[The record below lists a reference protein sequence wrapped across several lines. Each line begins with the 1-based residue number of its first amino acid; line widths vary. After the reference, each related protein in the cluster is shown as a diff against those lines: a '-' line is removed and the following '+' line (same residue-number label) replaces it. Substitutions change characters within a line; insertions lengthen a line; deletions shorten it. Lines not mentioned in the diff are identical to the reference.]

1 MEVLFRS
8 ELLMII
14 LLGPRRTQALR
25 LGIKVCC
32 LDAPTLLAEF
42 QTFKPKSIEAG
53 YFKPEVHLAG
63 LFQRVSFL

>member
-8 ELLMII
+8 ELLRII
-14 LLGPRRTQALR
+14 LLDPHRIQALR
-25 LGIKVCC
+25 LGIRVCC

-42 QTFKPKSIEAG
+42 QTFKSQSIEAG

-63 LFQRVSFL
+63 LFQGVSFL

>member
-25 LGIKVCC
+25 QGIRVCC
-32 LDAPTLLAEF
+32 QDAPTLLAEF
-42 QTFKPKSIEAG
+42 QTFKPQSIEAG
-53 YFKPEVHLAG
+53 CLKPEFHLAG
-63 LFQRVSFL
+63 LFQGVSFL